1 MLTPGGFGAIPG
13 KWFSIEGFHPL
24 QHGVMK
30 TLLAP
35 SSLLL
40 IAPLALVACGGGEP
54 ETTPDTPSTSGNDT
68 AATTT
73 PEPEAPKTPAPLA
86 DATADNPVVVAEDG
100 SAAKVYLTG
109 SDQMK
114 YNLTEVAVPAG
125 AEVTVTLVHVG
136 KMPLTAMGHNV
147 VFLKKGA
154 DVQKFAMAAL
164 AEDGKANDYIPPA
177 MTDQVIA
184 NTKMIGGGETTT
196 VTFTAPA
203 AGTYEFICTFPGH
216 FALMR
221 GRLIVS

>member
-1 MLTPGGFGAIPG
+1 
-13 KWFSIEGFHPL
+13 
-24 QHGVMK
+24 MK

-125 AEVTVTLVHVG
+125 AIPG
-136 KMPLTAMGHNV
+136 
-147 VFLKKGA
+147 
-154 DVQKFAMAAL
+154 QKIQFKVMV
-164 AEDGKANDYIPPA
+164 PQPA
-177 MTDQVIA
+177 SEGLRHCEACGSRGFDQL
-184 NTKMIGGGETTT
+184 
-196 VTFTAPA
+196 F
-203 AGTYEFICTFPGH
+203 
-216 FALMR
+216 
-221 GRLIVS
+221 